1 MRLDKYLA
9 DVLNISRQDAKRLI
23 KNKEI
28 KVNNS
33 IINNINATINEE
45 RDIVLHN
52 ENILK
57 YRKYIYLMMNKPQGY
72 LSATF
77 DKKDPTIMELIP
89 DNLYLKDLS
98 IVGRLDKDTEGL
110 ILLSNDGD
118 FIHQITSPKK
128 HISKKY
134 YVEYSGVL
142 IENAERLVE
151 LGLEMDDYKTLP
163 GKLEL
168 LENNKAY
175 ITIYEG
181 KFHQVKKMFEKLN
194 TKVTYLK
201 RMQIGNLTLKNLEV
215 GNVIELTEEDL
226 VKLKED

>member
-28 KVNNS
+28 QVNNS

-45 RDIVLHN
+45 RDVVLHN

-151 LGLEMDDYKTLP
+151 LGIEIDDYKTLP